1 MLKSVGL
8 FKASGHEALRGCI
21 TIPLFDDN
29 GKVTGIIGRRIDRSV
44 KADDITIG
52 EGMMRPAGQIHR
64 DAVGDRR
71 PSRRDG
77 GPGAATR
84 PLHHLCRPGK
94 SDPPNL
100 GIA

>member
-52 EGMMRPAGQIHR
+52 EGTMRAPIIGN
-64 DAVGDRR
+64 DA
-71 PSRRDG
+71 SRHFAPVIEKSEVR
-77 GPGAATR
+77 TR
-84 PLHHLCRPGK
+84 
-94 SDPPNL
+94 
-100 GIA
+100 